1 MRVTGKK
8 SRYPGETESDRRVLE
23 RLPVDLES
31 DRLIRRVTADINPG
45 GKRGASAFTI
55 ATCPKRTCDYVS

>member
-31 DRLIRRVTADINPG
+31 DRLIRRVTRILIPVGNG
-45 GKRGASAFTI
+45 ERLLL
-55 ATCPKRTCDYVS
+55 R